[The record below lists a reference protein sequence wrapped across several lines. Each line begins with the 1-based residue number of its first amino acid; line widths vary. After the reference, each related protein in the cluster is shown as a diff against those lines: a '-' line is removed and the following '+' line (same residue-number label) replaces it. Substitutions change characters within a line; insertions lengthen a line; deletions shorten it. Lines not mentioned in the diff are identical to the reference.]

1 MRKKKTVNQILSYC
15 ILAIILLII
24 FGTFVVFVVNLFSFS
39 NQKNEARTIS
49 SNEEIVLAVDSQEI
63 YRKIG
68 RIRSA
73 TKDGIPIVISVYF
86 PFPKDDIDF
95 YEELSIKNESLKS
108 EIVRYFTNYS
118 YDELKIKNENSIK
131 REVINQLNEKL
142 VLNKIETIYFEE
154 FIFFD

>member
-39 NQKNEARTIS
+39 NQKNEFS

-118 YDELKIKNENSIK
+118 YDELKNKNENSIK

-142 VLNKIETIYFEE
+142 VLNKIS
-154 FIFFD
+154 

>member
-15 ILAIILLII
+15 ILAIVLLII

>member
-39 NQKNEARTIS
+39 NQKNEIS
-49 SNEEIVLAVDSQEI
+49 SDEEIVLAVDSQEI

-95 YEELSIKNESLKS
+95 YEELSVKNESLKS

>member
-39 NQKNEARTIS
+39 NQKNEIS
-49 SNEEIVLAVDSQEI
+49 SDEEIVLAVDSQEI

>member
-39 NQKNEARTIS
+39 NQKNEIS

>member
-39 NQKNEARTIS
+39 NQKNEIS

-95 YEELSIKNESLKS
+95 YEELSVKNESLKS